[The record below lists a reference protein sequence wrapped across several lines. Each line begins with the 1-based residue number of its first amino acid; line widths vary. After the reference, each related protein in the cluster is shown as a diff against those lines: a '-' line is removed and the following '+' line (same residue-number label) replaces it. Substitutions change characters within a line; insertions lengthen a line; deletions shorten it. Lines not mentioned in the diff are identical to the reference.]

1 MLRMAKVTIRMPTTL
16 MDQLAK
22 ASEKTDSAIPKAL
35 EAGGKVVFEKMK
47 ANLRSVIG
55 RGTKVKSRSTGKLF
69 AALGVSPIK
78 VNNEGYYDVKVGFA
92 EGRGDANNAMLA
104 NLLEYGKHGQPPKPF
119 LKQTKSSSRNPCIEA
134 MQSVLKE
141 ELDLL

>member
-1 MLRMAKVTIRMPTTL
+1 MAKISIRMPTAF

-22 ASEKTDSAIPKAL
+22 ASEKTDTAIPKAL

-47 ANLRSVIG
+47 SNLSSAIG
-55 RGTKVKSRSTGKLF
+55 RNTKNKSRSTGKLL
-69 AALGVSPIK
+69 AALGVSPVK
-78 VNNEGYYDVKVGFA
+78 VNDGGNYDVKVGFA

-104 NLLEYGKHGQPPKPF
+104 NLLEYGKSGQPPKPF
-119 LKQTKSSSRNPCIEA
+119 LKRTKSSSQAPCIEA

-141 ELDLL
+141 ELNLP